1 MKKAKKGTVGPSTE
15 IRTFAPDASDV
26 FLAGTFNDWNPASIR
41 MEREPDGSW
50 IAAVK
55 LAPGQHEYKF
65 LVDGRWCCDP
75 GGKESAEVRP
85 GYIQN
90 AFGTL
95 NCIIEVQDYFGHRH
109 ALGKAG
115 LK

>member
-1 MKKAKKGTVGPSTE
+1 MNTLKEVSMKKAKMNTVDPSTE
-15 IRTFAPDASDV
+15 IKTYAPEASDV

-50 IAAVK
+50 IAKLK

-65 LVDGRWCCDP
+65 FVDGCWCCDP
-75 GGKESAEVRP
+75 GGSESAEVP
-85 GYIQN
+85 AGYVQN

-95 NCIIEVQDYFGHRH
+95 NRIIHVSD
-109 ALGKAG
+109 
-115 LK
+115 